1 MFRLIKPAIF
11 LVLTIT
17 TMVSLLFVSIYG
29 YSRLTDETLVAAITF
44 DKQANN
50 TYVANLMTV
59 NHCQPVVYLPI
70 YGDQW
75 RIDARFLKWKSWAT
89 LLGMNSQYRLDRL
102 EGRYS
107 NIVMQNNGPHQAHDL
122 AVENVLDIAKLEDY
136 VDASAFLV
144 DTEYGS
150 SVYHTIKVEWR
161 YEVYRSQSGL
171 LVRAAPRLRNEM
183 GIDEPMFGACEE

>member
-1 MFRLIKPAIF
+1 
-11 LVLTIT
+11 
-17 TMVSLLFVSIYG
+17 
-29 YSRLTDETLVAAITF
+29 
-44 DKQANN
+44 
-50 TYVANLMTV
+50 
-59 NHCQPVVYLPI
+59 
-70 YGDQW
+70 
-75 RIDARFLKWKSWAT
+75 
-89 LLGMNSQYRLDRL
+89 
-102 EGRYS
+102 
-107 NIVMQNNGPHQAHDL
+107 MQNNGPHQAHDL